1 MHASPN
7 PCTAGA
13 LPMFHPSQILN
24 HTKVLVFALT
34 VWVWCTSLVHTI
46 WPTERAFFSAEFIQ
60 PIAERPLWRNPPVH
74 LGVVGSI
81 ALVEVAF
88 REG

>member
-1 MHASPN
+1 MHCRGIAHVPPIADSSN
-7 PCTAGA
+7 
-13 LPMFHPSQILN
+13 LI
-24 HTKVLVFALT
+24 HTKVLVFAVT
-34 VWVWCTSLVHTI
+34 VWVWYTSLVHTI

-60 PIAERPLWRNPPVH
+60 PIAGPPIADT

-88 REG
+88 REV